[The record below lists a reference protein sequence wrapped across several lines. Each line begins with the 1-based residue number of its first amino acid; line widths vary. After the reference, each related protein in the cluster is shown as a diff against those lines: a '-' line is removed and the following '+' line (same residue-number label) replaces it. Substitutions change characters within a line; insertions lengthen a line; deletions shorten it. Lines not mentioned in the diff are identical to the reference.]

1 MRPLRLK
8 MQAFGPFPSEVEIP
22 FENLGQ
28 GNIYLISGVT
38 GSGKTTIFDAICYAL
53 FNTSSGS
60 NRGTTTLKS
69 HFAKDNVESFVEFC
83 FLFNGEEYKIIRY
96 PSCERKKAKGEGTI
110 VQQAKAQLF
119 LPDGKIIEKVKEV
132 DEYIIELL
140 GINAAQ
146 FSQIAL
152 LAQGEFLKLLNA
164 DTSTRAEIFRNIF
177 KTWNFANFQNKLKE
191 KMLFYK
197 NEYENLNASILQY
210 FSDVICTDEQISQ
223 LKDKYLLNGCFDD
236 LSIFIK
242 LLNHQNE
249 NDDKFLEKIK
259 KDVLILENKIKI
271 SQNDF
276 LKIQNKINLK
286 TQKANLE
293 AENKKINTIFSN
305 IKKDY
310 ENLKNDRLLL
320 KDYSTKIE
328 KLENDYK
335 KAIQIKEFNLLSDK
349 LKLQIEEKT
358 AILKE
363 IKEKIIEF
371 KINHLKCKSN
381 EYLKFR
387 LDKDNAQKE
396 FLEFEEV
403 TKNISLEYVQKYN
416 EYLKMQAGIIAKD
429 LKENE
434 PCPVCGSLKHPN
446 IAKLENIELN
456 KEIIDALKQK
466 CDSANLKL
474 ADLSKLASI
483 LLEREKFQKS
493 DFEKLSKKYDLKIE
507 IDKYQVDESD
517 FDFEITKLEGEI
529 EKNKEE
535 IASLESESKV
545 VIAKIQTLMSDLKN
559 INPNEI
565 IIQNNDLKEKYKTL
579 EQKIEN
585 IESDYLKI
593 SQELNANKSK
603 IELLSVQLNEF
614 KGINEDNF
622 EKITSEIKSFE
633 GEISKLDE
641 STKQILVRK
650 SINDKVCEAL
660 KIKNREFIKISDT
673 YKDYKILSN
682 CANGNLKGNA
692 RIPFEQYIQG
702 YYLDLVLFEANKRLR
717 LMSQNQFQLLRKK
730 DITSLQGKTGLDLE
744 VMDFHTFKKRS
755 TKTLSGGESF
765 KAALSLALGLCD
777 CVSNFSG
784 ATNMESMFI
793 DEGFGSLDSESL
805 DLAMD
810 VIFNLTNGNRLIG
823 IISHIEDL
831 KSKIQNQILTY
842 KTQNGSLLELNF

>member
-1 MRPLRLK
+1 MRPLNLT
-8 MQAFGPFPSEVEIP
+8 MQAFGPFPSKIEIP
-22 FENLGQ
+22 FENLGE

-53 FNTSSGS
+53 FNASSGS
-60 NRGTTTLKS
+60 NRGVATLKS
-69 HFAKDNVESFVEFC
+69 HFGKDVVESFVEFC
-83 FLFNGEEYKIIRY
+83 FLFNGEKYKIIRY
-96 PSCERKKAKGEGTI
+96 PSYERKKAKGEGTI
-110 VQQAKAQLF
+110 IQQARAQLF
-119 LPDGKIIEKVKEV
+119 LPDGKIIEKVKDV
-132 DEYIIELL
+132 DEYIINLL

-164 DTSTRAEIFRNIF
+164 DTQARAEIFRNIF

-197 NEYENLNASILQY
+197 NEYENLNTSILQY
-210 FSDVICTDEQISQ
+210 LSDVICTNDEISA
-223 LKDKYLLNGCFDD
+223 LKDKYLSNDCFDD
-236 LSIFIK
+236 LSNFIK
-242 LLNHQNE
+242 LLNDQNKS
-249 NDDKFLEKIK
+249 DEKLLSDIK
-259 KDVLILENKIKI
+259 KEVLALENKIKI

-276 LKIQNKINLK
+276 LKVQNKLNLKNQKINL
-286 TQKANLE
+286 E
-293 AENKKINTIFSN
+293 VEIKKINDVFLN
-305 IKKDY
+305 AKKDY

-320 KDYSTKIE
+320 KDYSSKIE

-335 KAIQIKEFNLLSDK
+335 KAIQIKDFNLLLEK

-358 AILKE
+358 AIQKKS
-363 IKEKIIEF
+363 IEKINEL
-371 KINHLKCKSN
+371 KINHLKHLSN
-381 EYLKFR
+381 LYLK
-387 LDKDNAQKE
+387 LKIDKENAQKE
-396 FLEFEEV
+396 FLEFEKEA
-403 TKNISLEYVQKYN
+403 KNISLEYVKKYN
-416 EYLKMQAGIIAKD
+416 EYLKMQAGIIAKN

-434 PCPVCGSLKHPN
+434 PCPVCGSYEHPN

-456 KEIIDALKQK
+456 KETIDKLKK
-466 CDSANLKL
+466 ECDSANLKL
-474 ADLSKLASI
+474 ADLSKAASI
-483 LLEREKFQKS
+483 LSEREKFQKA

-507 IDKYQVDESD
+507 IDEYQVIEAD
-517 FDFEITKLEGEI
+517 FDSEIAKLEGEI

-535 IASLESESKV
+535 NSSLEAELKAVS
-545 VIAKIQTLMSDLKN
+545 AKIQTLMGDLKN
-559 INPNEI
+559 INSNEI
-565 IIQNNDLKEKYKTL
+565 IAQNNDLKAKYKTL
-579 EQKIEN
+579 EEKIEN
-585 IESDYLKI
+585 IESNYLKI
-593 SQELNANKSK
+593 SQELNDYKSK
-603 IELLSVQLNEF
+603 IELLSTQLNEI
-614 KGINEDNF
+614 KDINENDI
-622 EKITSEIKSFE
+622 EKIAFEIKTFE
-633 GEISKLDE
+633 NEILKLDE
-641 STKQILVRK
+641 TTKQILVRK
-650 SINDKVCEAL
+650 SINDKALEAL

-702 YYLDLVLFEANKRLR
+702 YYLDLVLYEANKRLK
-717 LMSQNQFQLLRKK
+717 LMSQNQFQLFRKK

-784 ATNMESMFI
+784 ATNIESMFI

-842 KTQNGSLLELNF
+842 KTQTGSLLELNF